1 MTITEVRVYCKEV
14 ADRFG
19 FDISD
24 YPIIENKR
32 LKTTLGQVRFRQDVF
47 EIQQIEFASFLLA
60 EATDRCVKETIL
72 HELAHVFVFLET
84 YERHGHDAEFKA
96 MCARIGLEDAR
107 SFGNVEYKNQ
117 IVVEKPK
124 SKYSIYCTKCG
135 KLVAAR
141 HRRCSVVDRP
151 EDFTANCC
159 GAPVKCIMN
168 W

>member
-1 MTITEVRVYCKEV
+1 MTITEVRKYCEEV

-84 YERHGHDAEFKA
+84 YEQHGHDAEFKA

-117 IVVEKPK
+117 IAVEKPK

-141 HRRCSVVDRP
+141 HRRCPVVDRP
-151 EDFTANCC
+151 ETFTANCC